1 MIKLKNVSFAYSKDS
16 ANILKNINLEIN
28 DGKCVAFIGA
38 SGCGKTTLTR
48 LINGLAYKF
57 YGGKLKGEISID
69 GINPLEKELYEI
81 GRKVGS
87 IFQNPKS
94 QFFAENVE
102 DEIAFGLENYGIE
115 REKID
120 KIINN
125 SLKSINGENLKDKN
139 LFHLS
144 SGERQKIA
152 IASINALN
160 PPIYVFD
167 EPSANLDMKSVEA
180 LRKLMLLLKKNKK
193 TIIIS
198 EHRLYYLRGIVDKY
212 YYLENGEISNVF
224 TEEELLSKSEDF
236 FNKLGLR
243 FFSLNKISPKIN
255 KLKEINS
262 MNLEKI
268 SFSYNKNVLIKDLT
282 YEFKSGN
289 IYGIIGDNGIG
300 KSTLAKLIAGYWDI
314 NTGSI
319 KIGGYNLQEIP
330 LKRLYSLV
338 AFVSQDNFLFNES
351 IRENIRMG
359 NPSASDKEVENIAK
373 KSGCHD
379 FIMNM
384 EKGYDTVV
392 GSSGRQISGGERQ
405 RISIS
410 RAMLKNSPIVILDE
424 ATSYIDPE
432 NEVIIKEALSKLI
445 QNKTVIVIAHR
456 LSTITDVQQIFFVEN
471 GELISHGKH
480 NELMEDCELYK
491 KMWNAHIGV
500 KDGEIKC

>member
-1 MIKLKNVSFAYSKDS
+1 MINLKNVSFAYSKDS

-28 DGKCVAFIGA
+28 DGECVAFIGA

-120 KIINN
+120 EIINN
-125 SLKSINGENLKDKN
+125 SLKSINGEDLKDKN

-144 SGERQKIA
+144 SGERQKIT
-152 IASINALN
+152 IASINARN

-198 EHRLYYLRGIVDKY
+198 EHRLYYLRGVVDKY
-212 YYLENGEISNVF
+212 YYLKNGEISNVF

-243 FFSLNKISPKIN
+243 FFSLNKIYPKIN

-300 KSTLAKLIAGYWDI
+300 KSTLFKILSGLVKKDSGFISINGEKLNKRNRQKRIYYLSNNPDSNLFEVSAEDELKLNNKDADTDKILADFNLENLKDIHPQIMSGGQKQRLTIASAELLERDVYLFDEPTSGLDGHNMQI
-314 NTGSI
+314 ISERM
-319 KIGGYNLQEIP
+319 KKLQEKEKII
-330 LKRLYSLV
+330 LIISHDYEFLCNSCNKILYLDGYS
-338 AFVSQDNFLFNES
+338 FEEFSTKE
-351 IRENIRMG
+351 
-359 NPSASDKEVENIAK
+359 DKEKILAILMGK
-373 KSGCHD
+373 KY
-379 FIMNM
+379 N
-384 EKGYDTVV
+384 
-392 GSSGRQISGGERQ
+392 
-405 RISIS
+405 
-410 RAMLKNSPIVILDE
+410 
-424 ATSYIDPE
+424 
-432 NEVIIKEALSKLI
+432 IKEGI
-445 QNKTVIVIAHR
+445 
-456 LSTITDVQQIFFVEN
+456 
-471 GELISHGKH
+471 
-480 NELMEDCELYK
+480 
-491 KMWNAHIGV
+491 
-500 KDGEIKC
+500 